1 MKNENRRRSAC
12 ITFNNFS
19 FSDKS
24 PGSDLSIIIPHAMSY
39 MHIKLARSL
48 ILNLFWLS
56 SLVVSSYCAVS
67 SLQNKMESYLKTMPN
82 RKIKSFIFFSSSHV
96 YTIYSEDFLSAAHTH
111 TLTQKNETS
120 ASKSTKIKRKY
131 YLEIRA
137 DDT

>member
-82 RKIKSFIFFSSSHV
+82 RKIKSFIFFLLPMYIQFIRKIS
-96 YTIYSEDFLSAAHTH
+96 FQLHTH
-111 TLTQKNETS
+111 THLHRK
-120 ASKSTKIKRKY
+120 TKLAQANRRK
-131 YLEIRA
+131 
-137 DDT
+137 